1 MISIIG
7 DTSDELA
14 ALQSI
19 IDAGLINSKGLFT
32 VDTTYKVTYEL
43 SSGDVLLVNQY
54 NHIIGSKPK
63 EEFSQL
69 NGH

>member
-19 IDAGLINSKGLFT
+19 IDAGVINSNETST
-32 VDTTYKVTYEL
+32 VDVTYKL
-43 SSGDVLLVNQY
+43 SSGDILLVNRY

-63 EEFSQL
+63 EAKNE
-69 NGH
+69 

>member
-19 IDAGLINSKGLFT
+19 IDAGVINSNEICT
-32 VDTTYKVTYEL
+32 VDVTYNYHREIL
-43 SSGDVLLVNQY
+43 Y
-54 NHIIGSKPK
+54 
-63 EEFSQL
+63 
-69 NGH
+69 

>member
-7 DTSDELA
+7 DTADELA

-19 IDAGLINSKGLFT
+19 INAGVINSNEAST
-32 VDTTYKVTYEL
+32 VDVTYKL
-43 SSGDVLLVNQY
+43 LSGDILLVNQY

-63 EEFSQL
+63 EAANE
-69 NGH
+69 

>member
-19 IDAGLINSKGLFT
+19 IDTGVINSNEICT
-32 VDTTYKVTYEL
+32 VDVTYKL
-43 SSGDVLLVNQY
+43 SSGDDLLINQY
-54 NHIIGSKPK
+54 NHIIGSKQK
-63 EEFSQL
+63 ETKDE
-69 NGH
+69 

>member
-19 IDAGLINSKGLFT
+19 IDTGVINSNETST
-32 VDTTYKVTYEL
+32 VNITYKL
-43 SSGDVLLVNQY
+43 SSGDILLVNQY

-63 EEFSQL
+63 EAE
-69 NGH
+69 NE

>member
-1 MISIIG
+1 MICIIG

-19 IDAGLINSKGLFT
+19 IDTGVINSNEVST
-32 VDTTYKVTYEL
+32 VDVTYKL
-43 SSGDVLLVNQY
+43 SSGDILLVNQY

-63 EEFSQL
+63 EAE
-69 NGH
+69 NE

>member
-7 DTSDELA
+7 DTADELA

-19 IDAGLINSKGLFT
+19 IDTGVINSNEASTLD
-32 VDTTYKVTYEL
+32 VTYKL
-43 SSGDVLLVNQY
+43 SSGDILLVNQY

-63 EEFSQL
+63 EDKDDSTAT
-69 NGH
+69 N